1 MASTRPC
8 GLPLNQLHPRSAVF
22 PKPCMSLLLAYPEG
36 LRLAPLAQKLLG
48 DKATSP
54 DTRRLSAMMMQ
65 EEFRKTVNRAG
76 RGQPIT
82 LPDAGK
88 RELQTIDAAAATR
101 KTQELQQKRVKAQG
115 KRLDRKFAR
124 KGPK

>member
-1 MASTRPC
+1 
-8 GLPLNQLHPRSAVF
+8 
-22 PKPCMSLLLAYPEG
+22 
-36 LRLAPLAQKLLG
+36 
-48 DKATSP
+48 
-54 DTRRLSAMMMQ
+54 MMMQ
-65 EEFRKTVNRAG
+65 EEFRETVNRAG
-76 RGQPIT
+76 RGQPTT
-82 LPDAGK
+82 LTDAGK